1 MSYHRILKP
10 FLPTVFSSHSL
21 IRSLSTCEQH
31 FTSRCGAQCVRLC
44 GPSNRCLCNW
54 LLDRLITNSHEMK
67 GSGEETSILA
77 LLLLPCHR
85 DKQASVSKPTKALHL
100 KDDYSPTWEWKDH
113 CVHSLYMY
121 GTPVLHF
128 EMSDYP
134 SGCWKK
140 GYSTPWRN
148 RKILSTSIS
157 WASCLREGR
166 VVSCKLLHTNFKQY
180 IN

>member
-113 CVHSLYMY
+113 CVHSLYMVWY
-121 GTPVLHF
+121 TCPAFWNEWLSIRMLEEGLQHPMKKQKNTLHIYIMSQLPKGGT
-128 EMSDYP
+128 
-134 SGCWKK
+134 
-140 GYSTPWRN
+140 
-148 RKILSTSIS
+148 
-157 WASCLREGR
+157 
-166 VVSCKLLHTNFKQY
+166 SCKLQTPAH
-180 IN
+180 